1 MSAALVLLHTSV
13 IIFIG
18 AFLFAAVEW
27 IEPNRWVAIILKCA
41 LLAAGG
47 AAIAARLLP

>member
-18 AFLFAAVEW
+18 ALLFAAVEW
-27 IEPNRWVAIILKCA
+27 IEPNRLVAILFKCA
-41 LLAAGG
+41 ILAAGG
-47 AAIAARLLP
+47 AAIAAQLLP